1 LIIFH
6 LHKDLTMKYSLKGVA
21 GQGRVYKNGRG
32 NIHARHFFW
41 RSHTFA
47 HIVISFKLLFFRIQM
62 FWIIVVFIH
71 KKNGEFPTQIIQA
84 LSNGCYAKTQFD
96 TFWDWMYTLKC
107 L

>member
-1 LIIFH
+1 MIIFH

-71 KKNGEFPTQIIQA
+71 KKTENFPHKSSKHFQTAVMQRHNLTHFGI
-84 LSNGCYAKTQFD
+84 GCIH
-96 TFWDWMYTLKC
+96 
-107 L
+107 